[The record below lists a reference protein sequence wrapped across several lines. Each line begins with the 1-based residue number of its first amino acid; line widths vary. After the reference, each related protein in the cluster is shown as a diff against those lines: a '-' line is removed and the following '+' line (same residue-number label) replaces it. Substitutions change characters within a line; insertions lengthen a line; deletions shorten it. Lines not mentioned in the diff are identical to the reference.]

1 MSLWGRIFAAAYD
14 PMFASMERAG
24 LTDLRRQVVG
34 QASGRVL
41 EIGAGT
47 GLNLALYADDVELVL
62 TEPEAPM
69 AARLRRRLAAE
80 GRRAEVVEAPG
91 ERLPFA
97 DGSFDTVV
105 VTLVLCTVPDVA
117 ATLAEARR
125 VLRPGGSLLF
135 LEHVRSEDPAVAR
148 WQDRIHPL
156 WLRFGHGCNCNR
168 DTLSALQG
176 SGFAVDIE
184 HGRMPKAPFWVRP
197 LIWGTAR
204 IEGSAG

>member
-1 MSLWGRIFAAAYD
+1 VGLWGRIFAAGYD
-14 PMFASMERAG
+14 RTLAATERAG

-34 QASGRVL
+34 RASGRVL

-47 GLNLALYADDVELVL
+47 GLNLPLYADDVELVL
-62 TEPEAPM
+62 SEPEAPM
-69 AARLRRRLAAE
+69 AARLRRRLASQ
-80 GRRAEVVEAPG
+80 GRRAEVVQAPG
-91 ERLPFA
+91 ERLPFP

-105 VTLVLCTVPDVA
+105 GTLVLCTVPDVA

-135 LEHVRSEDPAVAR
+135 LEHVRSDDPAVAR
-148 WQDRIHPL
+148 WQDRLHPL
-156 WLRFGHGCNCNR
+156 WVRFGHGCRCNR
-168 DTLSALQG
+168 DTLSTLQG
-176 SGFAVDIE
+176 AGFAVEAE

-204 IEGSAG
+204 VEGSVG

>member
-1 MSLWGRIFAAAYD
+1 LWGRIFAAGYD

-34 QASGRVL
+34 QATGRVL

-69 AARLRRRLAAE
+69 ATRLRRRLAAE
-80 GRRAEVVEAPG
+80 GRRAEVVQAPG

-148 WQDRIHPL
+148 WQDRLHPL
-156 WLRFGHGCNCNR
+156 WVRFGHGCNCNR

-204 IEGSAG
+204 TESPAG